1 MTNRNTASLL
11 EDTPPTAQP
20 EVVREVALT
29 PVTAAPVALA
39 DDTVQMFERLA
50 KDPQVD
56 VAKLKELIALQEHI
70 IAKNAESQFWADFA
84 VMQGELPTIE
94 EDGRISVDGVVRSR
108 YSTNENIQEVIR
120 PILQRHGF
128 ALSFRNASGTD
139 GRFKVTG
146 ILAHRGGHQEK
157 DEFESKPDDGGKMN
171 SIQRIGS
178 TRSYGQRYTTIAL
191 LNIVSRA
198 PADRDDDGK
207 NAGKGD
213 IPDPPKG
220 YEKWLTDLKAAAG
233 QGLPKFE
240 PYWECSDHVFKN
252 YAMKHYREDVNTL
265 KKQAATVSKGQGR

>member
-1 MTNRNTASLL
+1 MVQRNSPSTLL
-11 EDTPPTAQP
+11 EEQPAQP
-20 EVVREVALT
+20 EVVREVAMT

-39 DDTVQMFERLA
+39 DDTVLLFERLA

-70 IAKNAESQFWADFA
+70 IAKNAESMFWADFA

-94 EDGRISVDGVVRSR
+94 EDGRIAVDGVVRSR
-108 YSTNENIQEVIR
+108 YSTNENVQEAIR
-120 PILQRHGF
+120 PILQKHGF
-128 ALSFRNASGTD
+128 ALSFRNTTAAD

-207 NAGKGD
+207 NAGR
-213 IPDPPKG
+213 PDPPDGIEAWWAVMEGIATSGTKALDEAWG
-220 YEKWLTDLKAAAG
+220 KARPEFKTYTVTHNRDAWNALKATAA
-233 QGLPKFE
+233 
-240 PYWECSDHVFKN
+240 
-252 YAMKHYREDVNTL
+252 VNSRL
-265 KKQAATVSKGQGR
+265 KTR